1 MVGLNLLAE
10 ARAAGLSVWR
20 EGDRLY
26 VKGPKQAEEVAKRL
40 IAEKEAV
47 FQLLTLPRPRNSTL
61 VTEDEWE
68 IIEKD
73 PFYIP
78 KAFRRAPS
86 QFSLRSGNLLS
97 ADRKDQ

>member
-1 MVGLNLLAE
+1 MLAE

-26 VKGPKQAEEVAKRL
+26 VKGPKQAEEFAKRL

-47 FQLLTLPRPRNSTL
+47 FCLLDLPSSGPSTL
-61 VTEDEWE
+61 VAEDEWE
-68 IIEKD
+68 IIESD

-78 KAFRRAPS
+78 RALRREPS
-86 QFSLRSGNLLS
+86 RFSLRSRNLLS
-97 ADRKDQ
+97 ADRKYQ